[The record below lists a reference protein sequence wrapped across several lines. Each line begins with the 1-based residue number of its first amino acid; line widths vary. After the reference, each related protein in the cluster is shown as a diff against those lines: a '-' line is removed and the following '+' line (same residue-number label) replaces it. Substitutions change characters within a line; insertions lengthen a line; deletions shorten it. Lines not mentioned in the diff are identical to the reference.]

1 MAEALIQMNRLSKIY
16 GAGKTQTRAL
26 SNLDLTVNRGEIFGY
41 LGPNGAGKTTT
52 IRMLLDLIRPT
63 SGSASIF
70 GLDAREDSVEIHRR
84 IGFLP
89 GELNLWRGR
98 TGRQIISYL
107 ANVRGDAKR
116 IVKQAD
122 ELADRLKLDVSKRVR
137 DYSSGNKRKLGL
149 ALAMMHSPDLLILDE
164 PTGGLDPLVQQTFHE
179 MMSEYRD
186 KGKTVFLSSHVLSE
200 VQAIC
205 DRVGIL
211 RDGELKAVES
221 VERLTQVEFHWVE
234 VKFRE
239 AVPDRLPDELGNMSA
254 VSDISVNGASIRLR
268 LAGDFDPL
276 IRRISGGYIEN
287 MRVEEPSLEEIFL
300 AYYSGGEEDG
310 R

>member
-70 GLDAREDSVEIHRR
+70 GLDARADSVEIHRR

-89 GELNLWRGR
+89 GELSLWRGR

-239 AVPDRLPDELGNMSA
+239 AVPARLLDELADMAA

-276 IRRISGGYIEN
+276 IRQISGGYIEN

-300 AYYSGGEEDG
+300 AFYSGGEEDG

>member
-239 AVPDRLPDELGNMSA
+239 AVPDRLPDELENMSA
-254 VSDISVNGASIRLR
+254 VSDVSVNGASIRLR

-300 AYYSGGEEDG
+300 AYYSGSEEDG